1 MQYGNIQNNLHG
13 GRDMDMRN
21 EYDDGYVMGY
31 FNGYHGLTSVN
42 PYDRFK
48 QPQYHIKYGS
58 GYQRGK
64 LLKVKENKE

>member
-1 MQYGNIQNNLHG
+1 
-13 GRDMDMRN
+13 MDMRN